1 MGEPGFV
8 YVLINPS
15 MPGLLKIGRTN
26 RSTDERLREL
36 NVTAVPTPFVL
47 AYESFFDDSALAE
60 EFVHAY
66 LEAKGHR
73 VSQQR
78 EFFDA
83 PLNLVVDAIL
93 TARNR
98 FPRGQRCAPPPA
110 GPPETNPDSGYGL
123 TNGDEPWADIL
134 WQADKCR
141 YGWRGEIRDER
152 RAYRLYEQAA
162 RLGAPEAFLALA
174 YMCRRGEG
182 CRKDREQAISWL
194 RKGASLGVRWCWSDL
209 ADVYLEDGP
218 GEPDNGRKCLRRFF
232 DKCEISALSDEQERE
247 FFFRLRSYVELCNPA
262 SPDIS
267 EDSAVFEHA
276 ATELLKRI
284 ASIGDVAERDARAK
298 AVRQLMRRMA
308 AGKS

>member
-110 GPPETNPDSGYGL
+110 GPP
-123 TNGDEPWADIL
+123 W
-134 WQADKCR
+134 
-141 YGWRGEIRDER
+141 ER
-152 RAYRLYEQAA
+152 TGSSRWI
-162 RLGAPEAFLALA
+162 
-174 YMCRRGEG
+174 EG
-182 CRKDREQAISWL
+182 CAGVPTDTAPLAPRAPTPDPRH
-194 RKGASLGVRWCWSDL
+194 RRSL
-209 ADVYLEDGP
+209 
-218 GEPDNGRKCLRRFF
+218 
-232 DKCEISALSDEQERE
+232 
-247 FFFRLRSYVELCNPA
+247 
-262 SPDIS
+262 
-267 EDSAVFEHA
+267 
-276 ATELLKRI
+276 
-284 ASIGDVAERDARAK
+284 
-298 AVRQLMRRMA
+298 M
-308 AGKS
+308 